1 MSSSKHRHQLDPQY
15 AFLPRFENNLPE
27 APSGPF
33 FQRVNMIH
41 DFEKDYGAYRVSSLE
56 KTYVYQPH
64 MGADVGMQL
73 SLVDPEKVLIDS
85 NNVTNL
91 HPDDV
96 AILAATGD
104 RKSKANGLDHHPSWL
119 LHHVPVTRN
128 IMNQVSDVKAAVQR
142 RREGDLEALK
152 AKVEEK
158 DKVSYIEKSFAST
171 AATVKNMQESSKN
184 LSIEYVSD
192 ILPDFD
198 MWESDRLT
206 LIRYEENPLDGM
218 DSSKFQVEKAIT
230 TNFQAEKFEGEWSCS
245 LVAPLSSSSSS
256 SSNSEDDDEEDPF
269 GDDDSL
275 EKATSNDK
283 GKGVEGG
290 MQLYEWMRNFRVR
303 LDGNIYDDAFAFKI
317 PSSGSDSGSKTAAP
331 TLFCPMRSRLVKRRI
346 KSETIVEH
354 SCKVARRDYNEQEK
368 DDFQAQVRE
377 LE

>member
-1 MSSSKHRHQLDPQY
+1 MSSAKHRHQLDPQY
-15 AFLPRFENNLPE
+15 VFLPRFENNLPE

-41 DFEKDYGAYRVSSLE
+41 NFEVDYGAYRVSSLE
-56 KTYVYQPH
+56 KSYVYQPH
-64 MGADVGMQL
+64 MGADVGMKL

-85 NNVTNL
+85 NHVGTL

-96 AILAATGD
+96 AILAATGE

-158 DKVSYIEKSFAST
+158 DKVSYIEKSFASA
-171 AATVKNMQESSKN
+171 AATVKSMQEASKN
-184 LSIEYVSD
+184 LTVEYVSD

-206 LIRYEENPLDGM
+206 LIRYEEDPLDGL
-218 DSSKFQVEKAIT
+218 DSSKFQIEKAIT

-245 LVAPLSSSSSS
+245 LVAPLSSSS
-256 SSNSEDDDEEDPF
+256 NNEDDDEEDPF
-269 GDDDSL
+269 GDDDDSQN
-275 EKATSNDK
+275 KATSK
-283 GKGVEGG
+283 EEEGG
-290 MQLYEWMRNFRVR
+290 ITSYEWMRNFRVR
-303 LDGNIYDDAFAFKI
+303 LDGNIYDDAFALKI
-317 PSSGSDSGSKTAAP
+317 PSGGNGNGNKTAAP

-354 SCKVARRDYNEQEK
+354 SCKVARRDHNEQEK
-368 DDFQAQVRE
+368 DDFQVQLAE